1 MSNMSE
7 IQTQIAAGLERA
19 FAAHGFS
26 VPNVDMLRDA
36 AQVSLRTLYKYYP
49 SRNDMVLAA
58 LEFRH
63 ERYLT
68 RIFSGLPASPRD
80 ALYEVIRRI
89 GHWMES
95 EASHGCLF
103 HSAVAAAPE
112 NEALRN
118 LLQRHK
124 QEFAQRLA
132 ASAKLPE
139 NEKELLLICEGLM
152 QLWPLYR
159 DDACESALHLA
170 AALLAHT
177 RVEQKTDGSIGS
189 IETVC

>member
-1 MSNMSE
+1 MNE
-7 IQTQIAAGLERA
+7 LQTRIAAGLERA

-26 VPNVDMLRDA
+26 APNIEALRDA

-63 ERYLT
+63 ERYLEK
-68 RIFSGLPASPRD
+68 IFSGLPAAPRE
-80 ALYEVIRRI
+80 ALFEVIRRV
-89 GHWMES
+89 GQWMES

-112 NEALRN
+112 NGALRH

-132 ASAKLPE
+132 AAAKRPE

-159 DDACESALHLA
+159 NEACESALQLA
-170 AALLAHT
+170 AALLAD
-177 RVEQKTDGSIGS
+177 DGGGQPTAGRRDLH
-189 IETVC
+189 ETVA

>member
-1 MSNMSE
+1 MNE
-7 IQTQIAAGLERA
+7 LQIRIAAGLERA
-19 FAAHGFS
+19 FAEHGFS
-26 VPNVDMLRDA
+26 APNIETLRDA

-63 ERYLT
+63 ERYLAQ
-68 RIFSGLPASPRD
+68 IFADLPAPPRE
-80 ALYEVIRRI
+80 ALFEVIRRV
-89 GHWMES
+89 GQWMES

-112 NEALRN
+112 NGALRH

-124 QEFAQRLA
+124 HEFAQRLA
-132 ASAKLPE
+132 AAAKLPE
-139 NEKELLLICEGLM
+139 NQTELLLICEGLM

-159 DDACESALHLA
+159 NEACESALQLA
-170 AALLAHT
+170 AALLAD
-177 RVEQKTDGSIGS
+177 DGGDRKVAGKRGR
-189 IETVC
+189 IETVA